1 MYIKVYKKKQ
11 VCKVDKCP
19 ELAYNRGVCRFM
31 YTKGENRMKSDVIMT
46 KQQADEL
53 IKHLENVF
61 TVVRLLDAEDL
72 KKRMEGQESDVPV
85 PCQCYAFWNKKHPC
99 DNCISIKALKEKN
112 QLTKLEYIDSQ
123 IFHVISRY
131 IEIDGKAYVME
142 MLSCLEDHTMMDAE
156 GRDLLISKLT
166 RYNEELYRDALTGVY
181 NRRYYETYGKKMK
194 GTIGVAM
201 FDLDDFKLY
210 NDTSGHNAGDVV
222 LNTVVREIQAC
233 IRKTDILIRFVG
245 DEFLLLMPEIEEN
258 IFAHKL
264 RQIRKRVNAAEV
276 PGYSWLHISVSI
288 GGVIAKDENID
299 DVVAR
304 ADKLMYQAKK
314 KKNMVITENEDVD
327 SEEENSKQTV
337 LVVDDSEINRQM
349 LSEMLKNDF
358 RVLEASSGE
367 QCVDMLQEHGGEISI
382 ILLDIIMPGMD
393 GFDVLEYMREN
404 HWIEEIPVIIIS
416 KDNSLASV
424 TKAYKMG
431 ASEYIGRPFDAQ
443 VIYQRV
449 YNVIKLY
456 AKQRRLISLVTEQI
470 YEKEKNERMLVDLL
484 SQIVELRNGENGIHV
499 RHVHILTEMLLE
511 QLVQKTD
518 RYNLTWSDQL
528 VITTASALHDIGKIG
543 ISEKILN
550 KREALTKREEELV
563 EAHTVLGA
571 SMLKNLDSHAEDDL
585 VKTAYEIC
593 RWHHERYD
601 GSGYPDG
608 LKGDE
613 IPIAAQIVALADAY
627 DKLIRDRVNAKGIP
641 HEEAMKILLQE
652 RSSEFNPILL
662 ECLSEIQGRIGR
674 AMQDGVVD
682 IRDYNQFNNGSA
694 YKKMIKEAE
703 E

>member
-1 MYIKVYKKKQ
+1 
-11 VCKVDKCP
+11 
-19 ELAYNRGVCRFM
+19 
-31 YTKGENRMKSDVIMT
+31 MKSDVIMT
-46 KQQADEL
+46 KQEADEL
-53 IKHLENVF
+53 IAHLENVF
-61 TVVRLLDAEDL
+61 TVVRLLDAEYL
-72 KKRMEGQESDVPV
+72 RKRMEGQEADELV

-99 DNCISIKALKEKN
+99 SNCISIKALLEKN
-112 QLTKLEYIDSQ
+112 QQTKLEYIDSQ

-131 IEIDGKAYVME
+131 VEIDGKPYVME
-142 MLSCLEDHTMMDAE
+142 MLSCLENHTMMDAE

-166 RYNEELYRDALTGVY
+166 QYNDELYRDALTGVY

-194 GTIGVAM
+194 GRIGVAM
-201 FDLDDFKLY
+201 LDLDDFKLY
-210 NDTSGHNAGDVV
+210 NDTSGHNAGDLV
-222 LNTVVREIQAC
+222 LSTVVREIQTC
-233 IRKTDILIRFVG
+233 IRKTDILIRFGG
-245 DEFLLLMPEIEEN
+245 DEFLLLLPEIEDTA
-258 IFAHKL
+258 FVQKL
-264 RQIRKRVNAAEV
+264 RQIRKRVNAADV
-276 PGYSWLHISVSI
+276 PGYSWLHVSVSI
-288 GGVIAKDENID
+288 GGVLSGSDESIED
-299 DVVAR
+299 ALAR

-314 KKNMVITENEDVD
+314 KKNMVVTDMDEAGN
-327 SEEENSKQTV
+327 EEESSKQKI
-337 LVVDDSEINRQM
+337 LIVDDSEINRQM
-349 LSEMLKNDF
+349 LAEMLKQDF
-358 RVLEASSGE
+358 DILEAASGE
-367 QCVDMLQEHGGEISI
+367 KCVDMLQEQGGEISL

-393 GFDVLEYMREN
+393 GFDVLEYMNEN

-456 AKQRRLISLVTEQI
+456 AKQRRLIALVTEQI

-518 RYNLTWSDQL
+518 RYKLTWSDQL

-543 ISEKILN
+543 INEKILN
-550 KREALTKREEELV
+550 KKDALTEREKELLQ
-563 EAHTVLGA
+563 AHTMLGA
-571 SMLKNLDSHAEDDL
+571 AMLKNLDSYKEDEL

-627 DKLIRDRVNAKGIP
+627 DKLIRDRVQSKGIP
-641 HEEAMKILLQE
+641 HKEAMEILLNE

-674 AMQDGVVD
+674 AMQDGIVD
-682 IRDYNQFNNGSA
+682 IRELYQVNNGSA
-694 YKKMIKEAE
+694 YKKMIEEAE

>member
-1 MYIKVYKKKQ
+1 
-11 VCKVDKCP
+11 
-19 ELAYNRGVCRFM
+19 
-31 YTKGENRMKSDVIMT
+31 MKSDVIMT
-46 KQQADEL
+46 KQEADEL
-53 IKHLENVF
+53 IAHLENVF
-61 TVVRLLDAEDL
+61 TVVRLLDAEYL
-72 KKRMEGQESDVPV
+72 RKRMEGQEADELV

-99 DNCISIKALKEKN
+99 SNCISIKALLEKN
-112 QLTKLEYIDSQ
+112 QQTKLEYIDSQ

-131 IEIDGKAYVME
+131 VEIDGKPYVME
-142 MLSCLEDHTMMDAE
+142 MLSCLENHTMMDAE

-166 RYNEELYRDALTGVY
+166 QYNDELYRDALTGVY

-194 GTIGVAM
+194 GRIGVAM
-201 FDLDDFKLY
+201 LDLDDFKLY
-210 NDTSGHNAGDVV
+210 NDTSGHNAGDLV
-222 LNTVVREIQAC
+222 LSTVVREIQTC
-233 IRKTDILIRFVG
+233 IRKTDILIRFGG
-245 DEFLLLMPEIEEN
+245 DEFLLLLPEIEDTA
-258 IFAHKL
+258 FVQKL
-264 RQIRKRVNAAEV
+264 RQIRKRVNAADV
-276 PGYSWLHISVSI
+276 PGYSWLHVSVSI
-288 GGVIAKDENID
+288 GGVLSGSDESIED
-299 DVVAR
+299 ALAR

-314 KKNMVITENEDVD
+314 KKNMVVTDMDEAGN
-327 SEEENSKQTV
+327 EEESSKQKI
-337 LVVDDSEINRQM
+337 LIVDDSEINRQM
-349 LSEMLKNDF
+349 LAEMLKQDF
-358 RVLEASSGE
+358 DILEAASGE
-367 QCVDMLQEHGGEISI
+367 KCVDMLQEQGGEISL

-393 GFDVLEYMREN
+393 GFDVLEYMNEN

-456 AKQRRLISLVTEQI
+456 AKQRRLIALVTEQI

-484 SQIVELRNGENGIHV
+484 SQIVELRNGENGVHV
-499 RHVHILTEMLLE
+499 RHIHILTEMLLE

-518 RYNLTWSDQL
+518 RYKLTWSDQL
-528 VITTASALHDIGKIG
+528 IITTASALHDIGKIG

-550 KREALTKREEELV
+550 KKGALTEREEELV
-563 EAHTVLGA
+563 QAHTILGA
-571 SMLKNLDSHAEDDL
+571 TMLKNLDSHKEDEL
-585 VKTAYEIC
+585 VKIAYEIC

-627 DKLIRDRVNAKGIP
+627 DKLIRDRVQSKGIS
-641 HEEAMKILLQE
+641 HEEALEILLKE

-674 AMQDGVVD
+674 AMQDGIVD
-682 IRDYNQFNNGSA
+682 IRELYQVNNGSA
-694 YKKMIKEAE
+694 YKKMIEEAE

>member
-1 MYIKVYKKKQ
+1 
-11 VCKVDKCP
+11 
-19 ELAYNRGVCRFM
+19 
-31 YTKGENRMKSDVIMT
+31 MKSDVIMT
-46 KQQADEL
+46 KQEADEL
-53 IKHLENVF
+53 IAHLENVF
-61 TVVRLLDAEDL
+61 TVVRLLDAEYL
-72 KKRMEGQESDVPV
+72 RKRMEGQEADELV

-99 DNCISIKALKEKN
+99 SNCISIKALLEKN
-112 QLTKLEYIDSQ
+112 QQTKLEYIDSQ

-131 IEIDGKAYVME
+131 VEIDGKPYVME
-142 MLSCLEDHTMMDAE
+142 MLSCLENHTMMDAE

-166 RYNEELYRDALTGVY
+166 QYNDELYRDALTGVY

-194 GTIGVAM
+194 GRIGVAM
-201 FDLDDFKLY
+201 LDLDDFKLY
-210 NDTSGHNAGDVV
+210 NDTSGHNAGDLV
-222 LNTVVREIQAC
+222 LSTVVREIQTC
-233 IRKTDILIRFVG
+233 IRKTDILIRFGG
-245 DEFLLLMPEIEEN
+245 DEFLLLLPEIEDTA
-258 IFAHKL
+258 FVQKL
-264 RQIRKRVNAAEV
+264 RQIRKRVNAADV
-276 PGYSWLHISVSI
+276 PGYSWLHVSVSI
-288 GGVIAKDENID
+288 GGVLSGSDESIED
-299 DVVAR
+299 ALAR

-314 KKNMVITENEDVD
+314 KKNMVVTDMDEAGN
-327 SEEENSKQTV
+327 EEESSKQKI
-337 LVVDDSEINRQM
+337 LIVDDSEINRQM
-349 LSEMLKNDF
+349 LAEMLKQDF
-358 RVLEASSGE
+358 DILEAASGE
-367 QCVDMLQEHGGEISI
+367 KCVDMLQEQGGEISL

-393 GFDVLEYMREN
+393 GFDVLEYMNEN

-456 AKQRRLISLVTEQI
+456 AKQRRLIALVTEQI

-518 RYNLTWSDQL
+518 RYKLTWSDQL
-528 VITTASALHDIGKIG
+528 IITTASALHDIGKIG

-550 KREALTKREEELV
+550 KKGALTEREEELLQ
-563 EAHTVLGA
+563 AHTILGA
-571 SMLKNLDSHAEDDL
+571 TMLKNLDSHKEDEL
-585 VKTAYEIC
+585 VKIAYEIC

-627 DKLIRDRVNAKGIP
+627 DKLIRDRVQSKGIS
-641 HEEAMKILLQE
+641 HKEAMEILLNE

-674 AMQDGVVD
+674 AMQDGIVD
-682 IRDYNQFNNGSA
+682 IRELYQVNNGSA
-694 YKKMIKEAE
+694 YKKMIEEAE

>member
-1 MYIKVYKKKQ
+1 
-11 VCKVDKCP
+11 
-19 ELAYNRGVCRFM
+19 
-31 YTKGENRMKSDVIMT
+31 MKSDVIMT
-46 KQQADEL
+46 KQEADEL
-53 IKHLENVF
+53 IAHLENVF
-61 TVVRLLDAEDL
+61 TVVRLLDAEYL
-72 KKRMEGQESDVPV
+72 RKRMEGQEADELV

-99 DNCISIKALKEKN
+99 SNCISIKALLEKN
-112 QLTKLEYIDSQ
+112 QQTKLEYIDSQ

-131 IEIDGKAYVME
+131 VEIDGKPYVME
-142 MLSCLEDHTMMDAE
+142 MLSCLENHTMMDAE

-166 RYNEELYRDALTGVY
+166 QYNDELYRDALTGVY

-194 GTIGVAM
+194 GRIGVAM
-201 FDLDDFKLY
+201 LDLDDFKLY
-210 NDTSGHNAGDVV
+210 NDTSGHNAGDLV
-222 LNTVVREIQAC
+222 LSTVVREIQTC
-233 IRKTDILIRFVG
+233 IRKTDILIRFGG
-245 DEFLLLMPEIEEN
+245 DEFLLLLPEIEDTA
-258 IFAHKL
+258 FVQKL
-264 RQIRKRVNAAEV
+264 RQIRKRVNAADV
-276 PGYSWLHISVSI
+276 PGYSWLHVSVSI
-288 GGVIAKDENID
+288 GGVLSGSDESIED
-299 DVVAR
+299 ALAR

-314 KKNMVITENEDVD
+314 KKNMVVTDMDEAGN
-327 SEEENSKQTV
+327 EEESSKQKI
-337 LVVDDSEINRQM
+337 LIVDDSEINRQM
-349 LSEMLKNDF
+349 LAEMLKQDF
-358 RVLEASSGE
+358 DILEAASGE
-367 QCVDMLQEHGGEISI
+367 KCVDMLQEQGGEISL

-393 GFDVLEYMREN
+393 GFDVLEYMNEN

-456 AKQRRLISLVTEQI
+456 AKQRRLIALVTEQI

-518 RYNLTWSDQL
+518 RYKLTWSDQL

-543 ISEKILN
+543 INEKILN
-550 KREALTKREEELV
+550 KKDALTEREKELLQ
-563 EAHTVLGA
+563 AHTMLGA
-571 SMLKNLDSHAEDDL
+571 AMLKNLDSYKEDEL

-627 DKLIRDRVNAKGIP
+627 DKLIRDRVQSKGIS
-641 HEEAMKILLQE
+641 HKEAMEILLNE

-674 AMQDGVVD
+674 AMQDGIVD
-682 IRDYNQFNNGSA
+682 IRELYQVNNGSA
-694 YKKMIKEAE
+694 YKKMIEEAE

>member
-1 MYIKVYKKKQ
+1 
-11 VCKVDKCP
+11 
-19 ELAYNRGVCRFM
+19 
-31 YTKGENRMKSDVIMT
+31 MKSDVIMT
-46 KQQADEL
+46 KQEADEL
-53 IKHLENVF
+53 IAHLENVF
-61 TVVRLLDAEDL
+61 TVVRLLDAEYL
-72 KKRMEGQESDVPV
+72 RKRMEGQEADELV

-99 DNCISIKALKEKN
+99 SNCISIKALLEKN
-112 QLTKLEYIDSQ
+112 QQTKLEYIDSQ

-131 IEIDGKAYVME
+131 VEIDGKPYVME
-142 MLSCLEDHTMMDAE
+142 MLSCLENHTMMDAE

-166 RYNEELYRDALTGVY
+166 QYNDELYRDALTGVY

-194 GTIGVAM
+194 GRIGVAM
-201 FDLDDFKLY
+201 LDLDDFKLY
-210 NDTSGHNAGDVV
+210 NDTSGHNAGDLV
-222 LNTVVREIQAC
+222 LSTGVREIQTC
-233 IRKTDILIRFVG
+233 IRKTDILIRFGG
-245 DEFLLLMPEIEEN
+245 DEFLLLLPEIEDTA
-258 IFAHKL
+258 FVQKL
-264 RQIRKRVNAAEV
+264 RQIRKRVNAADV
-276 PGYSWLHISVSI
+276 PGYSWLHVSVSI
-288 GGVIAKDENID
+288 GGVLSGSDESIED
-299 DVVAR
+299 ALAR

-314 KKNMVITENEDVD
+314 KKNMVVTDMDEAGN
-327 SEEENSKQTV
+327 EEESSKQKI
-337 LVVDDSEINRQM
+337 LIVDDSEINRQM
-349 LSEMLKNDF
+349 LAEMLKQDF
-358 RVLEASSGE
+358 DILEAASGE
-367 QCVDMLQEHGGEISI
+367 KCVDMLQEQGGEISL

-393 GFDVLEYMREN
+393 GFDVLEYMNEN

-456 AKQRRLISLVTEQI
+456 AKQRRLIALVTEQI

-518 RYNLTWSDQL
+518 RYKLTWSDQL

-543 ISEKILN
+543 INEKILN
-550 KREALTKREEELV
+550 KKDALTEREKELLQ
-563 EAHTVLGA
+563 AHTMLGA
-571 SMLKNLDSHAEDDL
+571 AMLKNLDSYKEDEL

-627 DKLIRDRVNAKGIP
+627 DKLIRDRVQSKGISYK
-641 HEEAMKILLQE
+641 EVMEILLNE

-674 AMQDGVVD
+674 AMQDGIVD
-682 IRDYNQFNNGSA
+682 IRELYQVNNGSA
-694 YKKMIKEAE
+694 YKKMIEEAE
-703 E
+703 EQERR

>member
-1 MYIKVYKKKQ
+1 
-11 VCKVDKCP
+11 
-19 ELAYNRGVCRFM
+19 
-31 YTKGENRMKSDVIMT
+31 MKSDVIMT
-46 KQQADEL
+46 KQEADEL
-53 IKHLENVF
+53 IAHLENVF
-61 TVVRLLDAEDL
+61 TVVRLLDAEYL
-72 KKRMEGQESDVPV
+72 RKRMEGQEADELV

-99 DNCISIKALKEKN
+99 SNCISIKALLEKN
-112 QLTKLEYIDSQ
+112 QQTKLEYIDSQ

-131 IEIDGKAYVME
+131 VEIDGKPYVME
-142 MLSCLEDHTMMDAE
+142 MLSCLENHTMMDAE

-166 RYNEELYRDALTGVY
+166 QYNDELYRDALTGVY

-194 GTIGVAM
+194 GRIGVAM
-201 FDLDDFKLY
+201 LDLDDFKLY
-210 NDTSGHNAGDVV
+210 NDTSGHNAGDLV
-222 LNTVVREIQAC
+222 LSTVVREIQTC
-233 IRKTDILIRFVG
+233 IRKTDILIRFGG
-245 DEFLLLMPEIEEN
+245 DEFLLLLPEIEDTA
-258 IFAHKL
+258 FVQKL
-264 RQIRKRVNAAEV
+264 RQIRKRVNAADV
-276 PGYSWLHISVSI
+276 PGYSWLHVSVSI
-288 GGVIAKDENID
+288 GGVLSGSDESIED
-299 DVVAR
+299 ALAR

-314 KKNMVITENEDVD
+314 KKNMVVTDMDEAGN
-327 SEEENSKQTV
+327 EEESSKQKI
-337 LVVDDSEINRQM
+337 LIVDDSEINRQM
-349 LSEMLKNDF
+349 LAEMLKQDF
-358 RVLEASSGE
+358 DILEAASGE
-367 QCVDMLQEHGGEISI
+367 KCVDMLQEQGGEISL

-393 GFDVLEYMREN
+393 GFDVLEYMNEN

-456 AKQRRLISLVTEQI
+456 AKQRRLIALVTEQI

-518 RYNLTWSDQL
+518 RYKLTWSDQL
-528 VITTASALHDIGKIG
+528 IITTASALHDIGKIG

-550 KREALTKREEELV
+550 KKGALTEREEELLQ
-563 EAHTVLGA
+563 AHTILGA
-571 SMLKNLDSHAEDDL
+571 TMLKNLDSHKEDEL
-585 VKTAYEIC
+585 VKIAYEIC

-627 DKLIRDRVNAKGIP
+627 DKLIRDRVQSKGIS
-641 HEEAMKILLQE
+641 HKEAMEILLNE

-662 ECLSEIQGRIGR
+662 ECLSEIQRRIGR
-674 AMQDGVVD
+674 AMQDGIVD
-682 IRDYNQFNNGSA
+682 IRELHQVNNGSA
-694 YKKMIKEAE
+694 YKKMIEEAE